1 MEVFQVFLP
10 KGLIHPNFIHA
21 DTLNRKMHKMIIM
34 INNWTISVL
43 TLSRKELGVAV
54 YSFKV
59 VLLLRLL
66 KASVEVDVMPGEHDP
81 ANYTL
86 PQQPLHRCMFPLAL
100 RYPTMH
106 CVTNPYECSLDGVRY
121 SESLEI
127 WWVSWVVV
135 LGDVSCSVCDR
146 C

>member
-1 MEVFQVFLP
+1 
-10 KGLIHPNFIHA
+10 
-21 DTLNRKMHKMIIM
+21 
-34 INNWTISVL
+34 
-43 TLSRKELGVAV
+43 LSRKELGVAV

-127 WWVSWVVV
+127 
-135 LGDVSCSVCDR
+135 
-146 C
+146 